1 MKAVISRRYGQL
13 STIGKLVIFDGEK
26 IIMRCST
33 IELPDNGNQ
42 VNVSCIPEGKYQVTK
57 VFSPKH
63 GKCFMINDVPDRTAI
78 LIHKGNYTKDTQGC
92 VIVGMYH
99 VDLNKDGQIDVG
111 DSTTALNRML
121 TYLPEKFELWI
132 I

>member
-1 MKAVISRRYGQL
+1 
-13 STIGKLVIFDGEK
+13 
-26 IIMRCST
+26 
-33 IELPDNGNQ
+33 
-42 VNVSCIPEGKYQVTK
+42 
-57 VFSPKH
+57 
-63 GKCFMINDVPDRTAI
+63 MINDVPDRTAI